1 MPKEER
7 ELTYTV
13 PSGKTFDDAV
23 NAVEQVTAAKGFR
36 VLHVH
41 DVAQTLRDK
50 GFEHEPL
57 KIVEVCNARYAS
69 RVLAEDIEIS
79 AFLPC
84 KVTVYTQQGE
94 TRISALLPTVMGS
107 FFPGPV
113 VAEVAS
119 EVESVIRA
127 IVDEAR

>member
-1 MPKEER
+1 MGDGGR
-7 ELTYTV
+7 DVTYTV
-13 PSGKTFDDAV
+13 ATDKAFDDAV
-23 NAVEQVTAAKGFR
+23 RAVEEATARRGFR

-57 KIVEVCNARYAS
+57 KIVEICSARYAS
-69 RVLAEDIEIS
+69 QVLAEDIEVS

-84 KVTVYTQQGE
+84 RVSVYRDGGKTYL
-94 TRISALLPTVMGS
+94 SALRPEVIAQ
-107 FFPGPV
+107 FFPGPTMEAV
-113 VAEVAS
+113 AAEVGAI
-119 EVESVIRA
+119 VVA